1 MTQVRELGSKSRK
14 KVVMSYITGL
24 KINKLYS
31 YLLTIFINIHLNKLP
46 TVVCK
51 LYKIRPQSNL
61 DFQGGANATVALLDV
76 TIVSSCLKREPIPFK
91 HRVEF
96 EYIFEHSIV
105 ISGFEKKI
113 LF

>member
-1 MTQVRELGSKSRK
+1 M
-14 KVVMSYITGL
+14 
-24 KINKLYS
+24 
-31 YLLTIFINIHLNKLP
+31 P

-96 EYIFEHSIV
+96 EHIFEHLIA
-105 ISGFEKKI
+105 GFEKYAVFI
-113 LF
+113 NNFDFRHSNNQI

>member
-1 MTQVRELGSKSRK
+1 M
-14 KVVMSYITGL
+14 
-24 KINKLYS
+24 
-31 YLLTIFINIHLNKLP
+31 
-46 TVVCK
+46 CK

-96 EYIFEHSIV
+96 EYIFEHSI
-105 ISGFEKKI
+105 SGLKKSY
-113 LF
+113 FDEQS

>member
-1 MTQVRELGSKSRK
+1 M
-14 KVVMSYITGL
+14 
-24 KINKLYS
+24 
-31 YLLTIFINIHLNKLP
+31 P

-91 HRVEF
+91 YRVEF
-96 EYIFEHSIV
+96 EHIFEPSIA
-105 ISGFEKKI
+105 ITGFEKYVI
-113 LF
+113 LITNLDFWHSTNQI

>member
-1 MTQVRELGSKSRK
+1 M
-14 KVVMSYITGL
+14 
-24 KINKLYS
+24 NKLS
-31 YLLTIFINIHLNKLP
+31 

-96 EYIFEHSIV
+96 EHIFEHLIAT
-105 ISGFEKKI
+105 SGFEKNLNLMNNLDFLHSNNQIKKKI
-113 LF
+113 